1 MNTTL
6 HQNTYTP
13 IINQMYEELLPE
25 MPRHFALWTGDVPGG
40 MNTYTYNRDVILG
53 QFNNRNTAVRNQMLN
68 YYSLPNSVN
77 VTLNTIPADAGYIK
91 ISTIVPD
98 SLPWTGV
105 YFHGNPVKIT
115 AVANPGYTFDH
126 WEYNINLPAN
136 LLNQESVA
144 VNIATDDYFTAVFTG
159 TASNNSLTISE
170 INYRPDASLDG
181 GNWIELHNY
190 GNTEVNLTGWSL
202 KSDDF
207 YNAYSFS
214 DGVKIPAGGY
224 LVVAQDTQQFHSVY
238 PTVNNV
244 VGNLRFGFEN
254 SLDSIYIFRPNSDTL
269 LAMQFSN
276 EAPFPRCANG
286 FGRTLENKYT
296 TSISL
301 DSLSWFCGCIA
312 GSPGE
317 AYFPCDEP
325 VIFSE
330 FNLGK
335 ITIAHNAEDW
345 IELKNNT
352 DNVIN
357 FSGYTLKDE
366 KQNNSF
372 SLTGL
377 QLNPGEYAVV
387 VKDSSLFTARHPY
400 FDGKALFQ
408 LPYGISRN
416 DALRLYDINGTLLQS
431 VVFDTTIA
439 WPQAPFNS
447 DFTFEYLEANA
458 NQSLASNWFQG
469 CEGGSPGR
477 AFSACPVLPDGEFA
491 WLYPNPSNGEITIA
505 IDNMLTGNAGTHI
518 EVFDLSGKLVY
529 NQKFPV
535 IVDSVEPIKMDLGFL
550 SSSMYLIRVTKASQ
564 SVTLRLM
571 KD

>member
-1 MNTTL
+1 
-6 HQNTYTP
+6 
-13 IINQMYEELLPE
+13 
-25 MPRHFALWTGDVPGG
+25 
-40 MNTYTYNRDVILG
+40 
-53 QFNNRNTAVRNQMLN
+53 MLN

-77 VTLNTIPADAGYIK
+77 VTLNTIPAGAGYIK

-136 LLNQESVA
+136 LLNQESVV
-144 VNIATDDYFTAVFTG
+144 VNIATDDYFTAIFTG

-224 LVVAQDTQQFHSVY
+224 LVVAQDTQQFHSIY

-335 ITIAHNAEDW
+335 VTIAHNAEDW

-505 IDNMLTGNAGTHI
+505 IDNMLTGNAGTQI

-535 IVDSVEPIKMDLGFL
+535 VVDSVEPIKMDLGFL